1 MANRTIEL
9 FLRHTTLVRPLS
21 NSGRMKI
28 AADFAQLEMAIGPLC
43 QRIGDL
49 GKTYRILRSFKPLLF
64 QNAEA
69 ISKSAAIGDLIP
81 YSLVLQFLI
90 SCFAPNDIKSPHE
103 NMSWSLSRYS
113 KWLDEHEKES
123 DRLALIK
130 YRFFDFN
137 FRLFNQIIIFKF

>member
-1 MANRTIEL
+1 VANRTIEL

-64 QNAEA
+64 QNAET

-137 FRLFNQIIIFKF
+137 FRFFNQIIFKF